1 MDSEQVIKKLD
12 WLDEER
18 REDKTKLSSLE
29 ERLAALENNIPPIR
43 KDIKDLDGGIT
54 RLSAIVS
61 RLDQFDEAV
70 LQNRIEAKQ
79 AVQDLEKQVAKR
91 DEDREKARR
100 TEQRA
105 IEESIVDLRDELALI
120 ADLQKGLQAG
130 NEEDIRL
137 GRSIDEVK
145 ARLES
150 VRRSDEEYIRSNR
163 ILEDGRRQD
172 AKRITDLQGEVTALR
187 KHVDDHR
194 GRMELTST
202 ALRKIETRINELS
215 VVEEERREAQ
225 EKFIENQTLI
235 QVERDRTWK
244 DWQNRFETIERQTA
258 DIETNLQ
265 KLDSTHRDVK
275 RAQESLEEL
284 NKLVERRI
292 GEMAEIQRLTEERFR
307 QEWVT
312 FKADDQKRWTNYTLT
327 QEEQRNEVDR
337 QQEKLVDR
345 VTQIEDMMQEFQ
357 DILQQVNEQTEKR
370 LGSLLAVVNEW
381 VTTFERTIGRM

>member
-1 MDSEQVIKKLD
+1 MDSEQVLKKLD
-12 WLDEER
+12 WLDDER

-29 ERLAALENNIPPIR
+29 ERLAALEGNIPPIR
-43 KDIKDLDGGIT
+43 KDLKELDSGIT
-54 RLSAIVS
+54 RLSALVS

-70 LQNRIEAKQ
+70 LQNRIEAKV
-79 AVQDLEKQVAKR
+79 AVEDLEKQVVKR
-91 DEDREKARR
+91 EDDREKVRR
-100 TEQRA
+100 TELRS
-105 IEESIVDLRDELALI
+105 IEESIVDLRNEVSKI
-120 ADLQKGLQAG
+120 ADLQRGIQAG
-130 NEEDIRL
+130 AEEDIRL

-172 AKRITDLQGEVTALR
+172 AKKITDLQGEVTALR

-194 GRMELTST
+194 GRMELTSN
-202 ALRKIETRINELS
+202 ALRKIETRFNELA

-225 EKFIENQTLI
+225 EKFIETQTMA

-244 DWQNRFETIERQTA
+244 DWQNRFETIEQQTS

-265 KLDSTHRDVK
+265 TLDSTHRDVK
-275 RAQESLEEL
+275 RAQASLEEL
-284 NKLVERRI
+284 SKLVERRI

-327 QEEQRNEVDR
+327 QEEQRSEVGR
-337 QQEKLVDR
+337 QQEKLVER
-345 VTQIEDMMQEFQ
+345 VTQIEDMIQELQ
-357 DILQQVNEQTEKR
+357 DILEQVNEQTEKR
-370 LGSLLAVVNEW
+370 LGSLLAVVNDW
-381 VTTFERTIGRM
+381 VTTFERTVGRM